1 MQSKNCRVHVVLRL
15 SILPRLRV
23 THSHY
28 ALGKLDPKSW
38 EQQSAVFVLGPIRDN
53 ARHTS
58 YTLRSAPSLQHPM
71 RTGVQIATQT
81 SPASHIIRRG
91 CT

>member
-1 MQSKNCRVHVVLRL
+1 MQSKICRVHVVLRL

-23 THSHY
+23 TYFQY

-38 EQQSAVFVLGPIRDN
+38 EQQSAVFVLGPIHDN

-58 YTLRSAPSLQHPM
+58 YTLRSAPSLEYP
-71 RTGVQIATQT
+71 
-81 SPASHIIRRG
+81 IRIEV
-91 CT
+91 